1 MALEREIRPISQRD
15 LFKVAI
21 PIMIANV
28 STPLI
33 GVVDTII
40 IGRVPDPA
48 LIGSV
53 AIASL
58 IFTFIYW
65 GFGFLRMGTAGLT
78 AQAAGANDQREIRA
92 TLARSALLAI
102 IIGLGLIT
110 LQYPISE
117 LSFYLINGS
126 ARVELLANEYFDIRI
141 WSAPATLTNYVL
153 IGWLIAVGKARH
165 ALALQLLLNV
175 SNILLDIIFVLGLN
189 MGVKGVALGTLLSE
203 YSAAVAGIII
213 VLIVQN
219 RLPGSWSFKGVLAK
233 KQMVRNLTVN
243 ADILIRSLALIV
255 VFTWFTASSA
265 AFGDTVLAANAILLH
280 FLTVSAFFLDGI
292 AFATEKFI
300 GESVGKNSRRYFS
313 AAAKLT
319 TIWAGGIAM
328 LISIGFVIYG
338 PNIIDFITVDD
349 SIRETAKEYVIFAAL
364 APLIGVWCFQ
374 LDGIFI
380 GATATPLMRNS
391 MLISTLLFFITWKIL
406 EDLDNLGLW
415 IALLSHFFYRTLTL
429 YLQLPKVIGA
439 ITEHKVSRE

>member
-1 MALEREIRPISQRD
+1 MALEREIRPIGQRD

-165 ALALQLLLNV
+165 ALALQLMLNV

-203 YSAAVAGIII
+203 YSAAIAGIII

-219 RLPGSWSFKGVLAK
+219 QLPGSWSFKGVLAK

-380 GATATPLMRNS
+380 GATATALMRNS

>member
-313 AAAKLT
+313 AATKLT
-319 TIWAGGIAM
+319 TIWAGGIAT

-380 GATATPLMRNS
+380 GATATALMRNS

>member
-175 SNILLDIIFVLGLN
+175 SNILLDITFVLGLN

-380 GATATPLMRNS
+380 GATATALMRNS